1 MGLRGLYFIEY
12 IKFFN
17 LARFL
22 LVIRQDQESTM
33 PSMSYATVSA
43 PRTVVPKYQ
52 PIEVIAKDSKSEA
65 GAFETL
71 VDAFN
76 PLQQI
81 PGVGQAYRKVSGDK
95 SSNGAQLAG
104 HVAIGAALGGP
115 IGAGIGAGV
124 FVLEKALPGVFNA
137 IGKLFSSGKN
147 SDSPADMPNIIG
159 ERKSSAAT
167 PHRPLIEGLDVRPG
181 SKPARAPQPKIG
193 QAATP
198 NMSMAQFEA
207 LMQSIGA
214 QPVDTAT
221 APAKANNDVAA
232 LIQSNLD
239 KYRRQQ
245 AQISTR

>member
-1 MGLRGLYFIEY
+1 MP
-12 IKFFN
+12 N
-17 LARFL
+17 MSQAVLAAARTQ
-22 LVIRQDQESTM
+22 V
-33 PSMSYATVSA
+33 
-43 PRTVVPKYQ
+43 PRPQ
-52 PIEVIAKDSKSEA
+52 PIEVIAKNSKSDTS
-65 GAFETL
+65 AFETMI
-71 VDAFN
+71 DALN

-81 PGVGQAYRKVSGDK
+81 PGVGQAYRNVSGDK

-147 SDSPADMPNIIG
+147 SDSPADMPNIVG
-159 ERKSSAAT
+159 EAKSSAAA
-167 PHRPLIEGLDVRPG
+167 PRRPLIEGLDARPG
-181 SKPARAPQPKIG
+181 SKSARLPLPKIG

-198 NMSMAQFEA
+198 NMSMAQFDA

-214 QPVDTAT
+214 QPIDAAST
-221 APAKANNDVAA
+221 PAKASNDVAA

-245 AQISTR
+245 AQISAR